1 MRTIALLST
10 LLMAAAPALASE
22 YTPSDDDTAVHRAL
36 SARHWDGDCA
46 AVEALAKDSV
56 QTLQNIVDHAKAP
69 AWAPMRAATCLI
81 RGHATDK
88 QPEIERWVT
97 EPELL
102 GLGILSRSMLDDMP
116 EPVAVAV
123 ATKALNEGPAELEAR
138 DRVANVEHAPV
149 RALVV
154 ETP

>member
-1 MRTIALLST
+1 MRTLLV
-10 LLMAAAPALASE
+10 LAVVAASPALASD
-22 YTPSDDDTAVHRAL
+22 YTPTPDDTAVHKAL
-36 SARHWDGDCA
+36 SVRHWDGDCA

-56 QTLQNIVDHAKAP
+56 GTLQNIVDHAKAP

-81 RGHATDK
+81 RGHAADK
-88 QPEIERWVT
+88 QPEIERWVS

-102 GLGILSRSMLDDMP
+102 GLGILSLQMLDEMP

-123 ATKALNEGPAELEAR
+123 ATKALQSGPTELEAR
-138 DRVANVEHAPV
+138 DRIAKVQREPV
-149 RALVV
+149 RALLV